1 VAGRAAGMQPDGALL
16 VQQAE
21 GVLAVREGHVETA

>member
-1 VAGRAAGMQPDGALL
+1 MHAECSHLALL

-21 GVLAVREGHVETA
+21 GVLALTIIECQIPE